1 MSEKLSIGSTQIFR
15 GGGQTLGE
23 SAVVGVCSTVTIY
36 FAIVLQYYIPT
47 GYNI

>member
-23 SAVVGVCSTVTIY
+23 GAVGGLCSTVLIY
-36 FAIVLQYYIPT
+36 FAISYYIPT
-47 GYNI
+47 DYNMQ